1 MSEIRSQATPAD
13 GSLETEHYQLF
24 NLIENTISAV
34 IESAGPEDEYWEAAS
49 AVLKA
54 GWSRPRT
61 VNSAAELDALPVNSV
76 VVDASDAPRTKRYGD
91 SHMGAG
97 WTNAG
102 RSPLSSR
109 ELADGRPMRVL
120 FTPGDA

>member
-1 MSEIRSQATPAD
+1 MSEIRSQATPDD

-54 GWSRPRT
+54 GWSKPRT
-61 VNSAAELDALPVNSV
+61 VDSWDDIRPTIVETVIRDAHGDVFELWEDDDEQYWMTIGNDYGHQEPELPI
-76 VVDASDAPRTKRYGD
+76 T
-91 SHMGAG
+91 
-97 WTNAG
+97 
-102 RSPLSSR
+102 
-109 ELADGRPMRVL
+109 VL
-120 FTPGDA
+120 FTPGDAG

>member
-61 VNSAAELDALPVNSV
+61 VNSATELDALPHGTLIRD
-76 VVDASDAPRTKRYGD
+76 VVDRVGEIETAISGNRVVFWIGNECEDDLEDITLPVT
-91 SHMGAG
+91 
-97 WTNAG
+97 
-102 RSPLSSR
+102 
-109 ELADGRPMRVL
+109 VL
-120 FTPGDA
+120 FTPGGAG